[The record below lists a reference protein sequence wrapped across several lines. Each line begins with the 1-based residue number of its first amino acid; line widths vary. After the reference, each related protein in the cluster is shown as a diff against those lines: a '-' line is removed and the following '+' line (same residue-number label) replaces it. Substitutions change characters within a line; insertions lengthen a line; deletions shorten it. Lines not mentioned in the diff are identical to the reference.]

1 MTTLKNRGLPSQNK
15 FNNSLTNCETGDEH
29 SEQQIIII
37 WKVFRLNYHSFC
49 LKGDVLLLAD
59 MNETFTN

>member
-37 WKVFRLNYHSFC
+37 WKVFRLNYHSF
-49 LKGDVLLLAD
+49 
-59 MNETFTN
+59 